1 MTANTTNDQLEI
13 THNSTYSNFHSVVLA
28 VEDIWHRLC
37 RIDIIYD
44 LLEGMESGDINFDDD
59 ITGGVTL
66 RTIVVESLEAALSG
80 YVDDC
85 SEVMRYLEAQ
95 GGEPFMKLVENA
107 KGADLTVPSP
117 ESGRMQS

>member
-1 MTANTTNDQLEI
+1 MTANTTDDPSVI
-13 THNSTYSNFHSVVLA
+13 THNSNFHSAVLA
-28 VEDIWHRLC
+28 FEDIWHRLC

-59 ITGGVTL
+59 ITGGITL

-85 SEVMRYLEAQ
+85 SNVIRYLEAQ
-95 GGEPFMKLVENA
+95 GGDDFNKLVESA
-107 KGADLTVPSP
+107 KQIDLTVPSDEP
-117 ESGRMQS
+117 GSA